1 MALFGQVVVFAQN
14 ENPVQSGSNTE
25 QQLENLTEQLEGETE
40 DDSYLQSLVQFRK
53 NPIDLNTASADEIKE
68 LRLISDIKIQKLI
81 AYRQL
86 LGKLISIYELQSIP
100 DWDIETINRILPFV
114 RVSNSVTLSQD
125 IAKRFTG
132 GQHSLLVRTQQI
144 LEKSEGFKRSDSI
157 ENRYP
162 GSQQRVFFRYKY
174 VYRNLLQFGITGD
187 KDAGEEFFKGS
198 QKAGFD
204 FYSFHLFAR
213 RIGPIKFLA
222 LGDYTVNL
230 GQGLIHWQSLAFR
243 KSPDITAIKRQA
255 DIIRPYNSA
264 TEYNFMR
271 GAAITLAKN
280 NFEAT
285 GFFSVRKLDGTLNAG
300 DTLQTNDDFLSSIL
314 NSGYHRTP
322 SELSK
327 KNILTQTSYGGNL
340 SYNKNRLHLGMNSI
354 FFKLSAPLQKDI
366 NPYNQYSIA
375 GQKWSNYSFD
385 YSYTFRN
392 VHFFGEAAMDKRR
405 SKAFIGGMIASLDPK
420 VDASL
425 VYRNI
430 QAEYQ
435 TFNGNAFTESTFPT
449 NEKGLFMGVSIK
461 PRQFLRIDAYTD
473 AFSFPWLRFRV
484 DAPTKGSEYL
494 LQITYRPNK
503 QVEVYTRF
511 KNENKAINL
520 SGLDLPNRE
529 TVIRPRQNWRT
540 NISYNVSKEVSLRS
554 RVEMIWFDATVKERA
569 QQGYLTY
576 FEAKYKPFGKP
587 VSFNGRIQYFETDGF
602 DSRMYAYESD
612 VLYSFSIP
620 QFIGKGMRYYF
631 NVNYDISK
639 KMTTWFRWAQ
649 TVYNNQDVLGSGLDE
664 INSDRRTE
672 VKFQVLYN
680 F

>member
-1 MALFGQVVVFAQN
+1 MLLCQLIAVGQN
-14 ENPVQSGSNTE
+14 DNPVQPGSNTE

-53 NPIDLNTASADEIKE
+53 NPIDLNISDADEIRE
-68 LRLISDIKIQKLI
+68 LRLISELKIQNLI
-81 AYRQL
+81 TYRQL
-86 LGKLISIYELQSIP
+86 LGKLISIYELQAIP
-100 DWDIETINRILPFV
+100 EWDIETINRILPFV

-125 IAKRFTG
+125 LGKRFTD

-144 LEKSEGFKRSDSI
+144 LEKSEGFKRPDSI

-162 GSQQRVFFRYKY
+162 GNPQRVFFRYKY
-174 VYRNLLQFGITGD
+174 TYRNLLQFGITGD

-243 KSPDITAIKRQA
+243 KSPDITAVKRQA

-264 TEYNFMR
+264 AEFNFMR
-271 GAAITLAKN
+271 GAAITLAKKN
-280 NFEAT
+280 IELT
-285 GFFSVRKLDGTLNAG
+285 GFISIRKLDGTFNVG

-314 NSGYHRTP
+314 NSGFHRTP
-322 SELSK
+322 NELSK

-340 SYNKNRLHLGMNSI
+340 SYNKNRFHVGLNTIH
-354 FFKLSAPLQKDI
+354 FKLSTPLQRDI

-375 GQKWSNYSFD
+375 GKYWTNSSVD
-385 YSYTFRN
+385 YSYTYRN
-392 VHFFGEAAMDKRR
+392 VHLFGEAAMDARQ

-430 QAEYQ
+430 EAEYQ

-449 NEKGLFMGVSIK
+449 NEKGLFMGVSVK
-461 PRQFLRIDAYTD
+461 PKQYLRIDAYTD

-494 LQITYRPNK
+494 LQVTYRPNK

-511 KNENKAINL
+511 RNENKAINL

-554 RVEMIWFDATVKERA
+554 RVEMIWFDASVKERA

-620 QFIGKGMRYYF
+620 QFIGKGMRYYL

-649 TVYNNQDVLGSGLDE
+649 TIYNDQDVLGSGLDE

-672 VKFQVLYN
+672 VKFQILYN